1 MGYFICWAYPDIYSY
16 LLAYRLGLGTQVN
29 WSNKADHLLI
39 SSTDKGK
46 KKVIVRVVWFVCY
59 SYRRPTPTHI
69 GNLQHFRV
77 EKSDATLNILRAD
90 YRFPVAHASPCAPRP
105 LPLRTGRTVQT
116 AAETCMHAPPPI
128 TAMCGP
134 AWGVGEY
141 TGGKRPV

>member
-1 MGYFICWAYPDIYSY
+1 MKNLADDTWNGCLVCISIISESY
-16 LLAYRLGLGTQVN
+16 I
-29 WSNKADHLLI
+29 HP
-39 SSTDKGK
+39 
-46 KKVIVRVVWFVCY
+46 CH
-59 SYRRPTPTHI
+59 P
-69 GNLQHFRV
+69 FRM
-77 EKSDATLNILRAD
+77 EKSDARLNILRAD
-90 YRFPVAHASPCAPRP
+90 YKFPVAHASPCAPRP